1 MNFFSSLY
9 FLIIAPSLLLL
20 LGAVTKFY
28 RKLFSKILV
37 FLIVPLYFLGMFRS
51 AGVDISGYRRLYEIS
66 ALDLFDPGFLF
77 LINFGK
83 VLGLNFEGFL
93 LFLGI
98 LTAALYLRVSKFFS
112 IQYGIL
118 ILILMLHIF
127 IVRDFAQLRV
137 GLAIALIIY
146 SYTLDT
152 KFKYLGYFFGFS
164 IHFTGLVL
172 ISLFIYYDLFLKKN
186 PTLVRKLFP
195 FIIILFFGSFISYL
209 GILDPRVELY
219 LNWDKEG
226 YGAPV
231 SDFKQP
237 MFIFF
242 ILLFHI
248 YFSKKSISDFD
259 LFTFCYVS
267 SLIIFFSFSDYA
279 IFSYRLSNV
288 AISLYP
294 ITIAKM
300 FESSRPDLNK
310 AFGILIFTVLV
321 SLRDNS
327 FQILN
332 SIEIG

>member
-1 MNFFSSLY
+1 
-9 FLIIAPSLLLL
+9 
-20 LGAVTKFY
+20 
-28 RKLFSKILV
+28 
-37 FLIVPLYFLGMFRS
+37 MFRS
-51 AGVDISGYRRLYEIS
+51 AGVDISGYRRLYEVS
-66 ALDLFDPGFLF
+66 ASDLFDPGFLF
-77 LINFGK
+77 LMNFGK
-83 VLGLNFEGFL
+83 ALSLNFEGFL
-93 LFLGI
+93 LFLGL
-98 LTAALYLRVSKFFS
+98 LTSALYFRVSKFFS
-112 IQYGIL
+112 IHYGIL
-118 ILILMLHIF
+118 LLVLMLHIF

-137 GLAIALIIY
+137 GLAIALIIF
-146 SYTLDT
+146 SYTFDT

-172 ISLFIYYDLFLKKN
+172 ISLFIYYDFFLKKN
-186 PTLVRKLFP
+186 PTLVKKLFP
-195 FIIILFFGSFISYL
+195 FIIIFLFGFFISYL
-209 GILDPRVELY
+209 GVLDPRIELY

-231 SDFKQP
+231 NDFRQP
-237 MFIFF
+237 LFIFF
-242 ILLFHI
+242 IIIFHI
-248 YFSKKSISDFD
+248 YFSKKNISDFD
-259 LFTFCYVS
+259 LFTFCYMS

-310 AFGILIFTVLV
+310 AFGITIFTVLV
-321 SLRDNS
+321 SLRENS